1 MLASNSFLKV
11 NPPEEASGLKDM
23 NCFMAF
29 TIRYELFSQEVKLYL
44 QTCMSFCVGPCPLPE
59 NLTQGRRGA
68 EFRYPTVFP
77 VWWGD
82 WELLQKGLRCP
93 DLLEQPPPA
102 VPCPHRPD
110 HSPLTLEEGFPPKPA
125 GSVCSILVASILSDE
140 KESDSKFSMCV
151 RWTGGDVLR
160 VRHGR
165 GLMAV
170 HHTLVPKEDV
180 LLDEVELSEASAV
193 CL

>member
-1 MLASNSFLKV
+1 MLAPAPCLGISHKEGGGQSLDT
-11 NPPEEASGLKDM
+11 PLWS
-23 NCFMAF
+23 
-29 TIRYELFSQEVKLYL
+29 LF
-44 QTCMSFCVGPCPLPE
+44 G
-59 NLTQGRRGA
+59 G
-68 EFRYPTVFP
+68 
-77 VWWGD
+77 GD
-82 WELLQKGLRCP
+82 WELLHKGLTCP

-102 VPCPHRPD
+102 APCPHRPD

-125 GSVCSILVASILSDE
+125 GSVCSIPVASILSDE
-140 KESDSKFSMCV
+140 KESDSKFSVCV

-165 GLMAV
+165 GSIVV

-193 CL
+193 HL

>member
-1 MLASNSFLKV
+1 MGGLGVASKGVKV
-11 NPPEEASGLKDM
+11 PRSPGA
-23 NCFMAF
+23 AP
-29 TIRYELFSQEVKLYL
+29 
-44 QTCMSFCVGPCPLPE
+44 TCSPQM
-59 NLTQGRRGA
+59 
-68 EFRYPTVFP
+68 
-77 VWWGD
+77 
-82 WELLQKGLRCP
+82 
-93 DLLEQPPPA
+93 
-102 VPCPHRPD
+102 CPHRPD
-110 HSPLTLEEGFPPKPA
+110 HSPLTLEEGFSPKPA

-140 KESDSKFSMCV
+140 KESDSKFSVCV

-193 CL
+193 RL